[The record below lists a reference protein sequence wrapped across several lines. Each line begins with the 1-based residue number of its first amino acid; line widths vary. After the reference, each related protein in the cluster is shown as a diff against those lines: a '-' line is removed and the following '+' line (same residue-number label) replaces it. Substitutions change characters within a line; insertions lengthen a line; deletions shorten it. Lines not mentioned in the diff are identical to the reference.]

1 MIKKMVRY
9 RVKADE
15 VVAVRKAIG
24 EFVDAIAEH
33 EPNAIYGSLL
43 ADDGVSFVHAM
54 AFPDAEA
61 EERHRKA
68 EHTKR
73 FVELLYPKC
82 DQEPQFTTFRVIG
95 STKKGGGFLGIDNPG

>member
-9 RVKADE
+9 RVTANE
-15 VVAVRKAIG
+15 VEAVREAIG

-33 EPNAIYGSLL
+33 EPNTIYGSLL

-61 EERHRKA
+61 EQRHRTA

-82 DQEPQFTTFRVIG
+82 DQEPQITTLRVVG
-95 STKKGGGFLGIDNPG
+95 STKRGGGFLGLDNPD

>member
-9 RVKADE
+9 RVTANE
-15 VVAVRKAIG
+15 VEAVRDAIA

-33 EPNAIYGSLL
+33 KPNTIYGSLM

-61 EERHRKA
+61 EEAHRTA
-68 EHTKR
+68 AYTKR
-73 FVELLYPKC
+73 FVEVLYPKC
-82 DQEPQFTTFRVIG
+82 DQEPQFTTVQVVG
-95 STKKGGGFLGIDNPG
+95 TTKRGGGFLGLDTPD

>member
-15 VVAVRKAIG
+15 VGAVRAAIE

-33 EPNAIYGSLL
+33 EPNTIYGSLL

-54 AFPDAEA
+54 AFPDAKA
-61 EERHRKA
+61 EERHRTA
-68 EHTKR
+68 EHTER

-82 DQEPQFTTFRVIG
+82 DQEPQFNTFQVIG
-95 STKKGGGFLGIDNPG
+95 TTKRGGGFLGLDNPE

>member
-15 VVAVRKAIG
+15 VEAVRKAIG
-24 EFVDAIAEH
+24 EFVDAMAEH
-33 EPNAIYGSLL
+33 EPNTIYGSLQ

-61 EERHRKA
+61 EEFHGTA

-73 FVELLYPKC
+73 FVEVLYPKC
-82 DQEPQFTTFRVIG
+82 DQEPQFTTFKVIG
-95 STKKGGGFLGIDNPG
+95 STKRGGGFLGLDKPE

>member
-24 EFVDAIAEH
+24 EFVDAIAQH

-68 EHTKR
+68 EPLGHFLPCRIR
-73 FVELLYPKC
+73 FW
-82 DQEPQFTTFRVIG
+82 F
-95 STKKGGGFLGIDNPG
+95 

>member
-9 RVKADE
+9 RVKTEE
-15 VVAVRKAIG
+15 VEAVRAAIG

-33 EPNAIYGSLL
+33 EPNTIYGSLL

-61 EERHRKA
+61 EERHRQA

-73 FVELLYPKC
+73 FVEALYPKC
-82 DQEPQFTTFRVIG
+82 DREPQFTTFQVIG
-95 STKKGGGFLGIDNPG
+95 STKRGGGFLGLDNPE